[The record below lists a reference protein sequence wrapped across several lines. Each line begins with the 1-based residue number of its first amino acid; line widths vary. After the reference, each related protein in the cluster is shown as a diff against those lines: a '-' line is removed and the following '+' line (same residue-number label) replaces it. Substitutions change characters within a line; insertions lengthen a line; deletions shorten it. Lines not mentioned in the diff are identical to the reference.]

1 MPYLLRLLSIS
12 SVLTLMSGVSTQ
24 AETLDEAIEK
34 AVKNHPV
41 IMAATANQT
50 ASKEDVNQEKSSYY
64 PTANA
69 SASFGRIY
77 ADNTTTRGLTV
88 SRGAGYSWFGEGSGS
103 LSQKLYDF
111 NATRYGID
119 AAKARYQSAGANRD
133 AQILSIGLQAAQAY
147 LQLLRAQNLLG
158 IAQENKKDIEVYYN
172 RIKTAFDNDGADESE
187 VSRAQDFLSLSKNM
201 VLQYQSDLQITE
213 AGYKE
218 VIGHKP
224 EHKLEHPSIDI
235 SSLPNT
241 LDEAIGIALAR
252 HPQISSSALEVKATA
267 QDLQREKT
275 SIYPELNAELS
286 YGEKDQKDIIGGE
299 SSDGRALIR
308 MNWDYSLGGAET
320 AAKRRAAALKQE
332 AEFNLTALNRVIE
345 RDVEIAWHSLNLA
358 RKKKNNE
365 ADRLDAAKKTLAT
378 YKEQY
383 EGSQRSILDLMTVK
397 NSYFTAQQD
406 YLNVTLQ
413 EMNAVYTLM
422 NAMGTEFQKSN
433 NVVVSQNIPAY
444 KPKISKP
451 IKD

>member
-1 MPYLLRLLSIS
+1 MHYLSRLLFIS
-12 SVLTLMSGVSTQ
+12 SALTLPFGFSVQ
-24 AETLDEAIEK
+24 AETLDEAIQK
-34 AVKNHPV
+34 AVTKHPI
-41 IMAATANQT
+41 IMAAKASEI

-64 PTANA
+64 PTATAN
-69 SASFGRIY
+69 ASFGRIY

-111 NATRYGID
+111 SATRYGID

-133 AQILSIGLQAAQAY
+133 AQILSVGLQAAQAY
-147 LQLLRAQNLLG
+147 LQLLRAQDLLK
-158 IAQENKKDIEVYYN
+158 ISQQNKKDIESYYN

-201 VLQYQSDLQITE
+201 VLQYQSDLQIAQ

-218 VIGHKP
+218 VIGDKP
-224 EHKLEHPSIDI
+224 TDKLTQPSIDV
-235 SSLPNT
+235 SALPDT
-241 LDEAIGIALAR
+241 LDEAIGSALAK
-252 HPQISSSALEVKATA
+252 HPQISSSALEVEATT

-286 YGEKDQKDIIGGE
+286 YLEKDQKDIIGGE
-299 SSDGRALIR
+299 TSDGRALIR
-308 MNWDYSLGGAET
+308 MNWDYSLGGAEK

-358 RKKKNNE
+358 REKKNNE
-365 ADRLDAAKKTLAT
+365 ADRLTAAKKTLAT
-378 YKEQY
+378 YTEQY

-397 NSYFTAQQD
+397 NT
-406 YLNVTLQ
+406 
-413 EMNAVYTLM
+413 
-422 NAMGTEFQKSN
+422 
-433 NVVVSQNIPAY
+433 
-444 KPKISKP
+444 
-451 IKD
+451 

>member
-1 MPYLLRLLSIS
+1 MLHLLRLLSIS
-12 SVLTLMSGVSTQ
+12 SALTLMSGVSTQ
-24 AETLDEAIEK
+24 AETLDEAIAK
-34 AVKNHPV
+34 AVKNHPA
-41 IMAATANQT
+41 IMAVMANET
-50 ASKEDVNQEKSSYY
+50 ASKEDVNQEKSYYY
-64 PTANA
+64 PTASA

-111 NATRYGID
+111 NATRYSIN
-119 AAKARYQSAGANRD
+119 AAKARHQSAGANLD

-147 LQLLRAQNLLG
+147 LQLLRAQDLLN
-158 IAQENKKDIEVYYN
+158 IANENKKDIESYYN

-201 VLQYQSDLQITE
+201 VLQYQSDLKIAE

-218 VIGHKP
+218 VIGNRP
-224 EHKLEHPSIDI
+224 QQKLKQPSIDL
-235 SSLPNT
+235 SATPKT
-241 LDEAIGIALAR
+241 LDEAISIALTR
-252 HPQISSSALEVKATA
+252 HPQINSSALEVKATT

-286 YGEKDQKDIIGGE
+286 YLEKDQKDIIGGE

-308 MNWDYSLGGAET
+308 MNWDYSLGGTET
-320 AAKRRAAALKQE
+320 AAKRRAAALQQE

-422 NAMGTEFQKSN
+422 NAMGTKFYKSN
-433 NVVVSQNIPAY
+433 DIVATKHYSTSGVKV
-444 KPKISKP
+444 SKP
-451 IKD
+451 IKE